1 MCWPACRTCS
11 VWTGSRWGAALA
23 GGATNQWVLGFA
35 GAGTGGSR
43 PATGPALSMRFDA
56 PQVRPSERIA
66 AAQQLPALEARLR
79 AELEA
84 AGIDPEAAAQVCGS

>member
-1 MCWPACRTCS
+1 
-11 VWTGSRWGAALA
+11 
-23 GGATNQWVLGFA
+23 
-35 GAGTGGSR
+35 
-43 PATGPALSMRFDA
+43 MRFDA